1 MASGMPEQI
10 KAYLEKLLA
19 DKGIKGISPELAADM
34 VESLYKRLQAYL
46 FTDLTKNISAALAK
60 ELNQKMEQG
69 LLSEEQALE
78 WLTGRV
84 KNINEIL
91 AKSMIEFRDIYL
103 RA

>member
-46 FTDLTKNISAALAK
+46 FTDVVKNLSQADAQ
-60 ELNQKMEQG
+60 ELNQKIEQG
-69 LLSEEQALE
+69 ELTPDQSLE
-78 WLTGRV
+78 WLKSRV
-84 KNINEIL
+84 KNISKIL
-91 AKSMIEFRDIYL
+91 ADSMAEFRNIYL
-103 RA
+103 AA